1 MISNIKEFNTTSGN
15 VVVNVKDYNLL
26 RETITTHN
34 SSTVLLCRFLRD
46 ALIGANIVDL
56 IPDRIVPFKMDEDK
70 FNNQEQHIEQNTTNL
85 IDYGIQ
91 ASGRVND
98 GNADNTKASA
108 TLSFLIPN
116 SLLQSGTV
124 IHGFKLYS
132 GKLSNEKMYAIV
144 FLNNPITVVQGTSL
158 EVSWTLVVSP
168 K

>member
-70 FNNQEQHIEQNTTNL
+70 FNNQEQHIEQNTTNYKKSKL
-85 IDYGIQ
+85 EAYTQ
-91 ASGRVND
+91 VWM
-98 GNADNTKASA
+98 
-108 TLSFLIPN
+108 
-116 SLLQSGTV
+116 LLESDVTQD
-124 IHGFKLYS
+124 
-132 GKLSNEKMYAIV
+132 
-144 FLNNPITVVQGTSL
+144 FLNRFKPLFSKWNLDSRAIYIEKS
-158 EVSWTLVVSP
+158 EDDNNE
-168 K
+168 